1 MCGSLLKCVE
11 VLSSS
16 LVTEVGRYFIYD
28 SYSVMIYRFLQCSLS
43 SSVPR
48 YLACFSVLAHLSV
61 LDYLSVLAYPEVGT
75 W

>member
-16 LVTEVGRYFIYD
+16 LVTEVDRYFIYD
-28 SYSVMIYRFLQCSLS
+28 SLQCSLS

>member
-16 LVTEVGRYFIYD
+16 LVTEMARYFIYD
-28 SYSVMIYRFLQCSLS
+28 SYSVRYIDSYSAVFLL
-43 SSVPR
+43 VR
-48 YLACFSVLAHLSV
+48 YLACFSV